1 MVRRD
6 KSGTKFGE
14 FEFPVERGKIKEFA
28 GAILD
33 PNPVYRDV
41 QYAQSRGFDSVI
53 IPVTFPATFAF
64 HLPSENLIVEM
75 MQELEMNL
83 ATSVHG
89 EVEFT
94 MERPIIAG
102 ETLKGEITIG
112 DIYEKEGKRG
122 GKMTFV
128 EMAISFTDENDKQV
142 ATMKNVFIERN

>member
-1 MVRRD
+1 MV
-6 KSGTKFGE
+6 KKNLSGTKFGE
-14 FEFPVERGKIKEFA
+14 FEFPVEQGKIKEFA

-41 QYAQSRGFDSVI
+41 EYAQGLGFDSVI
-53 IPVTFPATFAF
+53 MPVTFPATFAF

-75 MQELEMNL
+75 MLKLEMNL

-89 EVEFT
+89 EAEFT
-94 MERPIIAG
+94 IERPIAAG
-102 ETLKGEITIG
+102 ETLRGEISIG

-128 EMAISFTDENDKQV
+128 EVTISFFDENDKPV
-142 ATMKNVFIERN
+142 AAMKNVFIERS